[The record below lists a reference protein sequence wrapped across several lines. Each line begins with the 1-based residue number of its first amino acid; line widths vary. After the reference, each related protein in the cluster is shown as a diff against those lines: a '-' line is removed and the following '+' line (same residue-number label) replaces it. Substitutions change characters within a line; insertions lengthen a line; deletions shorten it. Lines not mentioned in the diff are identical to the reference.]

1 MNDNCTLEGP
11 RHAQAVRLISE
22 LGVLLNM
29 ADRMVQQDLHYEA
42 ARDFN
47 FAYWAGECRKV
58 ASIT

>member
-1 MNDNCTLEGP
+1 MNDNCVLEGP
-11 RHAQAVRLISE
+11 RHAAAVRLVSE

-29 ADRMVQQDLHYEA
+29 ADQMVQQGQNYEA